1 MAFDPNGLSDVAA
14 LNRGRTLFEYGTRDP
29 LATVLAAGYF
39 DAAHGLLTTG
49 DSILVSADDGEAIVR
64 VAIVN
69 GGAVVA
75 VSQGGA
81 GTANLGFAANELGL
95 GTVERTLASDLRAL
109 GVPVTRFGA
118 LGTAVE
124 LSDVVSTAS
133 SAVLTSPSGGFAFAE
148 VGDLIEFDIL
158 ELKRAA

>member
-1 MAFDPNGLSDVAA
+1 MIPIAAKGGYQSVDRKWLVQLHRPATLGTDPYVA
-14 LNRGRTLFEYGTRDP
+14 LEDL
-29 LATVLAAGYF
+29 L
-39 DAAHGLLTTG
+39 DA
-49 DSILVSADDGEAIVR
+49 S
-64 VAIVN
+64 
-69 GGAVVA
+69 
-75 VSQGGA
+75 
-81 GTANLGFAANELGL
+81 NLGIAANELGL
-95 GTVERTLASDLRAL
+95 GTVERTLASDLRDL

-118 LGTAVE
+118 LETTVE